1 VRTCC
6 PATLLTTAL
15 VLFTGCQS
23 SEQSAAA
30 APVMAAPAAETPSD
44 ANVDPDAI
52 TGVVVK
58 TMDSGGYTYVLV
70 DTGSDQVWAAGPAII
85 VSAGD
90 TVTFNGSMP
99 MNGYH
104 SRTLDMT
111 FECVYFTGAIE
122 IASS

>member
-1 VRTCC
+1 MRMCC
-6 PATLLTTAL
+6 PATLLMTAL

-23 SEQSAAA
+23 SEQSAVA
-30 APVMAAPAAETPSD
+30 APTMAEPAAEAPAPAS
-44 ANVDPDAI
+44 VDPDAI
-52 TGVVVK
+52 TGVVIK

-85 VSAGD
+85 VSPGD

-99 MNGYH
+99 MNGYY
-104 SRTLDMT
+104 SRTLDQT

-122 IASS
+122 VASS

>member
-1 VRTCC
+1 VRMCC

-23 SEQSAAA
+23 SEQPAAA
-30 APVMAAPAAETPSD
+30 IATVAAPEAEAPAPAA
-44 ANVDPDAI
+44 VDPDAI

-70 DTGSDQVWAAGPAII
+70 DTGTDQVWAAGPATI
-85 VSAGD
+85 VTPGD

-99 MNGYH
+99 MTGYH
-104 SRTLDMT
+104 SKTLDQT
-111 FECVYFTGAIE
+111 FEVVYFTGAIE
-122 IASS
+122 IVAS